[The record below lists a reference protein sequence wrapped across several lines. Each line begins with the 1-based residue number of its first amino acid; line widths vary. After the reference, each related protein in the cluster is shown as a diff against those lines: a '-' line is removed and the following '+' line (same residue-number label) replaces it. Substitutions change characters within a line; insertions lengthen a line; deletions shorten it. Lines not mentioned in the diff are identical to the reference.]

1 MVSSAGILPILTRA
15 AKMSEI
21 IQKTWWRLKLQ
32 VNIID
37 IGFQTA
43 MKIKANFKLVI
54 WSLNSLSTSVLNTG
68 AVFSSQN

>member
-21 IQKTWWRLKLQ
+21 IQETWWRLKLQ

-37 IGFQTA
+37 IGFETV

-54 WSLNSLSTSVLNTG
+54 WSLNSLSTSVLNTW
-68 AVFSSQN
+68 AAFSSQN